1 MIYGTDYQNY
11 GVYYNHNILNTIVG
25 SDMKSLL
32 SLQYNNIIQNHNYSS
47 YLTNTTTDLLNTL
60 AYISI

>member
-47 YLTNTTTDLLNTL
+47 LFGLGKKLVGSDLMHWPF
-60 AYISI
+60 